1 MNLRAIL
8 FGLFFTFASTTLL
21 HAHERTPQELQL
33 SSERLQQERSS
44 LVPADSVTISNAVD
58 TLVVSDSDQ
67 SAATNVMQLSDTISD
82 AFFAPIQIFKPSPRK
97 AVIYSA
103 LFPGMGQVY
112 NRKYWKLPILY
123 GGFVGF
129 TYAINWNNGMYRDYL
144 GAYQD
149 IMDSNPETNRWHNL
163 LPYGRDP
170 ETIDQKWFTDV
181 LQKRKDYYRY
191 YRDLSIIGSVALY
204 MLAMVDAYVDAQ
216 LFDFDMSTDLSLR
229 VAPALLR
236 DQQAGMLA
244 ASSYGLQ
251 FSFIF

>member
-1 MNLRAIL
+1 
-8 FGLFFTFASTTLL
+8 
-21 HAHERTPQELQL
+21 
-33 SSERLQQERSS
+33 
-44 LVPADSVTISNAVD
+44 
-58 TLVVSDSDQ
+58 
-67 SAATNVMQLSDTISD
+67 
-82 AFFAPIQIFKPSPRK
+82 
-97 AVIYSA
+97 
-103 LFPGMGQVY
+103 
-112 NRKYWKLPILY
+112 
-123 GGFVGF
+123 
-129 TYAINWNNGMYRDYL
+129 NGMYRDYL

-170 ETIDQKWFTDV
+170 ETIDQAWFTDV

-236 DQQAGMLA
+236 EQQAGMLA

-251 FSFIF
+251 FSFNF

>member
-1 MNLRAIL
+1 MKCAGVLLGLLCICGYVDLQAQEISSRQPENRIL
-8 FGLFFTFASTTLL
+8 T
-21 HAHERTPQELQL
+21 HAKVRGPFL
-33 SSERLQQERSS
+33 
-44 LVPADSVTISNAVD
+44 PADSVSLTAAVD
-58 TLVVSDSDQ
+58 TLATPDKG
-67 SAATNVMQLSDTISD
+67 SARLQADTLINRATSD
-82 AFFAPIQIFKPSPRK
+82 AFFAPSTLFRPTPRK

-129 TYAINWNNGMYRDYL
+129 TYAITWNNGLYRDYL
-144 GAYQD
+144 GGYQD

-170 ETIDQKWFTDV
+170 GTVDVKWFTDV

-191 YRDLSIIGSVALY
+191 YRDLSIIGTVALY

-216 LFDFDMSTDLSLR
+216 LFDFDISPDLSMR
-229 VAPALLR
+229 VEPAVLK
-236 DQQAGMLA
+236 QQQTGMSA
-244 ASSYGLQ
+244 VSSYGLQ
-251 FSFIF
+251 LSFNF

>member
-163 LPYGRDP
+163 LPYG
-170 ETIDQKWFTDV
+170 
-181 LQKRKDYYRY
+181 
-191 YRDLSIIGSVALY
+191 
-204 MLAMVDAYVDAQ
+204 
-216 LFDFDMSTDLSLR
+216 
-229 VAPALLR
+229 
-236 DQQAGMLA
+236 
-244 ASSYGLQ
+244 
-251 FSFIF
+251 

>member
-1 MNLRAIL
+1 MKRTAIL
-8 FGLFFTFASTTLL
+8 LGLLFTFGSSLL
-21 HAHERTPQELQL
+21 QAQGLT
-33 SSERLQQERSS
+33 QQEPLPNSEQLLSDTLS
-44 LVPADSVTISNAVD
+44 LLPADSITVTGEID
-58 TLVVSDSDQ
+58 TLVISDSGEP
-67 SAATNVMQLSDTISD
+67 VMTTDTLLSGTVSD
-82 AFFAPIQIFKPSPRK
+82 AFFAPSHNFRPTPRK

-129 TYAINWNNGMYRDYL
+129 TYAITWNNGLYRDYL

-149 IMDSNPETNRWHNL
+149 IMDSNPETNDWHNL

-170 ETIDQKWFTDV
+170 DTIDQKWFTDV

-191 YRDLSIIGSVALY
+191 YRDLSIIGTVALY

-216 LFDFDMSTDLSLR
+216 LFDFNMSTDLSMR
-229 VAPALLR
+229 VAPAVLR
-236 DQQAGMLA
+236 EQQSGMLA

-251 FSFIF
+251 LSFNF

>member
-1 MNLRAIL
+1 MKPGAIL
-8 FGLFFTFASTTLL
+8 FGLLFTFALTLL
-21 HAHERTPQELQL
+21 QAQEHTPQELQL
-33 SSERLQQERSS
+33 GKEQLQQERSS
-44 LVPADSVTISNAVD
+44 LVPADSITISNEVD
-58 TLVVSDSDQ
+58 TVVVSDSDQ
-67 SAATNVMQLSDTISD
+67 RAATTGMLLSDTISD

-129 TYAINWNNGMYRDYL
+129 TYAITWNNGMYRDYL

-170 ETIDQKWFTDV
+170 ETIDQAWFTDV

-236 DQQAGMLA
+236 EQQAGMLA

-251 FSFIF
+251 FSFNF